1 MFERSITSQLLD
13 DLSFFP
19 VVGIIGPRQVGKTT
33 LAKWL
38 QKQIDQSTLYI
49 DLELDTDLR
58 RLDDAETFLKSHSE
72 KCIIIDEV
80 QRMPKIFALIR
91 ALVDQDRR
99 PARFI
104 LLGSASPDLIK
115 GASETLAGRIAYTE
129 LSPLSLTEVFSQIS
143 MQNHWLKGGFPD
155 ALNAPK
161 ESQSFR
167 WLGSFIQ
174 TFVERDLQALGYGVS
189 AEMTRKLLEMLSH
202 VNGNLV
208 NMNDL
213 SRSLGVSP
221 PTINRYLDLL
231 EGSFIIQRLQPYH
244 VNISKRLVKSPK
256 IYFRDS
262 GILHQLA
269 RVISLEQLQQNPI
282 VGASWEGYVIEQ
294 IKRNIGYDWQLF
306 FYRTQVGAEV
316 DLLMISPTG
325 KKIFVEIKLSNS
337 PTVSKGFYES
347 IKDLN
352 PEKKFIIIPNGE
364 SYLKADELKVCNLL
378 DFLQNEL
385 PQIN

>member
-1 MFERSITSQLLD
+1 MFKRAVTSQLLD

-19 VVGIIGPRQVGKTT
+19 VVGIIGSRQVGKTT

-38 QKQIDQSTLYI
+38 QKQINKSTLYI

-58 RLDDAETFLKSHSE
+58 RLDDAETFLSSHSD
-72 KCIIIDEV
+72 KCVIIDEV
-80 QRMPKIFALIR
+80 QRMPRIFALIR
-91 ALVDQDRR
+91 ALVDQNRR

-104 LLGSASPDLIK
+104 LLGSASPDLIR

-129 LSPLSLTEVFSQIS
+129 LSPLSLTEVSPQIS
-143 MQNHWLKGGFPD
+143 MQNHWLKGGFPV

-189 AEMTRKLLEMLSH
+189 AEITRKLLEMLSH
-202 VNGNLV
+202 LNGNLL

-213 SRSLGVSP
+213 SRSLGVSS

-244 VNISKRLVKSPK
+244 VNVTKRLVKSPK

-269 RVISLEQLQQNPI
+269 RVISYDQLQQNPI

-294 IKRNIGYDWQLF
+294 IKRNLGYDWQLF

-316 DLLMISPTG
+316 DLVMINPIG
-325 KKIFVEIKLSNS
+325 KKICVEIKLSNS
-337 PTVSKGFYES
+337 PTVSKGFFES
-347 IKDLN
+347 VKDLN
-352 PEKKFIIIPNGE
+352 PDKQYIIIPSGE
-364 SYLKADELKVCNLL
+364 SYLKAEELKVCNLL
-378 DFLQNEL
+378 DFLEHEL
-385 PQIN
+385 PQMK

>member
-1 MFERSITSQLLD
+1 MFIRAVTSQLID

-19 VVGIIGPRQVGKTT
+19 VVGIVGPRQVGKTT

-38 QKQIDQSTLYI
+38 QKQINKQTLYL

-58 RLDDAETFLKSHSE
+58 RLDDAETFLQSHSD
-72 KCIIIDEV
+72 KCIIIDEI
-80 QRMPKIFALIR
+80 QRLPRLFALVR
-91 ALVDQDRR
+91 ALVDQNRQ

-104 LLGSASPDLIK
+104 LLGSASPELIK

-129 LSPLSLTEVFSQIS
+129 LTPLSLTEVSQQIS
-143 MQNHWLKGGFPD
+143 MHDHWLKGGFPD

-174 TFVERDLQALGYGVS
+174 TFVERDLQALGYGIS
-189 AEMTRKLLEMLSH
+189 TEMIRKLLEMLSH
-202 VNGNLV
+202 LNGNLL

-213 SRSLGVSP
+213 SRSLGVSS

-231 EGSFIIQRLQPYH
+231 EGSFMIQRLQPYH
-244 VNISKRLVKSPK
+244 INISKRLVKSPK

-269 RVISLEQLQQNPI
+269 RVISYEQLQQHPI

-306 FYRTQVGAEV
+306 FHRTQVGAEV
-316 DLLMISPTG
+316 DLVMISPTG
-325 KKIFVEIKLSNS
+325 KKICVEIKLSNS
-337 PTVSKGFYES
+337 PTVSKGLYES
-347 IKDLN
+347 MKDIKPD
-352 PEKKFIIIPNGE
+352 KQFIIIPTGE
-364 SYLKADELKVCNLL
+364 NYLKAEGLKVCNLF
-378 DFLQNEL
+378 DFLENEL
-385 PQIN
+385 PQIV